1 MQAGGTQPLRELV
14 DEELKRSIGPR
25 TAEELEIE
33 LQAAQRKV
41 GELAVKAARFLPI
54 DSLATNPWRRKQVLA
69 ASDVEALAAS
79 IRENGLL
86 HAIVVRKSFG
96 GTFEI
101 VDGERRWRACQVA
114 GLTTV
119 QVELKDVPDDVM
131 VVLAASRR

>member
-1 MQAGGTQPLRELV
+1 MRALTRLLAALAAG
-14 DEELKRSIGPR
+14 
-25 TAEELEIE
+25 ELEIV
-33 LQAAQRKV
+33 LQAATRKV
-41 GELAVKAARFLPI
+41 GELAVKAESFLPI
-54 DSLATNPWRRKQVLA
+54 ASLATNPWRRKQVLA